1 MSKFHPLAHLYSEG
15 VSPIIFKGSGKSLT
29 ALVME

>member
-15 VSPIIFKGSGKSLT
+15 VSPIIFLK
-29 ALVME
+29 ALENPWLLW